1 MTKNDL
7 FSIVKH
13 FELITTDRY
22 CRRLS
27 RHNVPYKHLGVSIV
41 LSGIHAIIFDLDG
54 TLYFSDGLAREVSLA
69 ATRFIARL
77 KGIEPDTAADMIR
90 ETRARLSIAS
100 GVDTPLTTVCSE
112 LGGSPRQFHEAI
124 TPAVTPELYLKRDE
138 RLVNLLASLKKR
150 YELYIYTN
158 NNSTLS
164 SRTLST
170 LGISDLFNGV
180 FTIEDSWRPKPDR
193 SALRSLLSSIGRLP
207 EECLFVG
214 DRYDI
219 DLRLPAE
226 MGSAVMLIS
235 SLDDLFRL
243 EIPAG
248 GKTP

>member
-1 MTKNDL
+1 V
-7 FSIVKH
+7 SGPAQWP
-13 FELITTDRY
+13 
-22 CRRLS
+22 C
-27 RHNVPYKHLGVSIV
+27 KHLGVSIV

-54 TLYFSDGLAREVSLA
+54 TLYFSDGLAREVNLA
-69 ATRFIARL
+69 ASRFIARL
-77 KGIEPDTAADMIR
+77 KGMPPDAAADLIR
-90 ETRARLSIAS
+90 ETRARLSNVR
-100 GVDTPLTTVCSE
+100 GVDTSLTSVCSE

-124 TPAVTPELYLKRDE
+124 TPEVTPELHLTRDE

-164 SRTLST
+164 SRILSA
-170 LGISDLFNGV
+170 LGISGLFNGV

-193 SALRSLLSSIGRLP
+193 SALQSLLSAIGRLP

-226 MGSAVMLIS
+226 MGSAVMLIAS
-235 SLDDLFRL
+235 IDDLFRL
-243 EIPAG
+243 EIPARR
-248 GKTP
+248 KTP